1 MRQAEREVEKRKRG
15 FPSVRMRVD
24 ETELKSSK
32 RYETS
37 REREVEKRKRGFPSA
52 RMRVDETLLLRV
64 DYTQEH
70 ACLNHNCA

>member
-1 MRQAEREVEKRKRG
+1 MRQA
-15 FPSVRMRVD
+15 
-24 ETELKSSK
+24 
-32 RYETS
+32 
-37 REREVEKRKRGFPSA
+37 EREVEKRKRGFPSA